1 MQPNPNPWAK
11 DEVAA
16 VRFTLSGAPEEARLD
31 LKTLPATSDEPTLYA
46 LCGGEPLLNGLP
58 GRFLWLGSK
67 NPKVQLARY
76 FLREPGGRV
85 PALRGAF
92 SGPRQVLRSIQDFL
106 ESAAR
111 ASRPGVYLLSLDPE
125 LWDSLAG
132 RAAGMAQEPSE
143 PQNPAR
149 EPGFLRLF
157 GAVAEPE
164 ELRAHFCGA
173 SPDHVLA
180 RQMIM
185 RAAASDAP
193 VLITGETGT
202 GKSRAARLVFECS
215 PRRRGCLVEVDCG
228 SITPTLFESELF
240 GHVKG
245 SFTGADRD
253 KPGLWET
260 AHGGAILLDEIGD
273 MPLEQQVKV
282 LRAIQTGKIRR
293 VGDTRDRVVDARVIA
308 ATNRNLASMLRA
320 GTFRKDLFFRLC
332 GFQIPLPPLTA
343 HPEDIR
349 TLAESFWKRMRGPDA
364 GLSPEVLD
372 CLERAPL
379 PGNVR
384 MLKRVLEVVNDLM
397 PSGQPEAGHISYVLR
412 LFAAAT
418 EDDEPAPGG
427 PDESGI
433 LRMDSL
439 RRLRKLDQITG
450 AIEVR
455 LRQCFDA
462 AAQLKPTEAK
472 LLRAELPVWR
482 MRLDALTAER
492 LPFHDRGLLE
502 ATVALSAALGALA
515 IPANGESGEAAGE
528 CFRSRVQPALE
539 EILRG
544 LFQQLESL
552 A

>member
-1 MQPNPNPWAK
+1 MQPNPNPWALG
-11 DEVAA
+11 DAPA
-16 VRFTLSGAPEEARLD
+16 VRFTLVNSAEEIRLDLRKLPAAPEE
-31 LKTLPATSDEPTLYA
+31 PVLYA
-46 LCGGEPLLNGLP
+46 LCGGETALNSLP
-58 GRFLWLGSK
+58 DRIAWLGVK

-76 FLREPGGRV
+76 FLRDPGGRV
-85 PALRGAF
+85 PALKGSF
-92 SGPRQVLRSIQDFL
+92 SGPRQVVRSIQDFL

-111 ASRPGVYLLSLDPE
+111 SGRPGVYLLALEPE
-125 LWDSLAG
+125 LWNGLAG
-132 RAAGMAQEPSE
+132 RMAGMPPETAD
-143 PQNPAR
+143 PAR

-185 RAAASDAP
+185 RAASSDAP
-193 VLITGETGT
+193 ALITGETGT
-202 GKSRAARLVFECS
+202 GKSRAARLIFECS
-215 PRRRGCLVEVDCG
+215 ARRGGRLVEVDCG

-240 GHVKG
+240 GYIKG
-245 SFTGADRD
+245 AFTGADRD

-260 AHGGAILLDEIGD
+260 AHQGAIFLDEVGD

-293 VGDTRDRVVDARVIA
+293 VGDTRDRLFDVRVIA

-320 GTFRKDLFFRLC
+320 GTFRKDLYFRLC
-332 GFQIPLPPLTA
+332 GFQIPLPPLSA
-343 HPEDIR
+343 HPEDVR
-349 TLAESFWKRMRGPDA
+349 ALAESFWKRMRGPQAELTPD
-364 GLSPEVLD
+364 VLD
-372 CLERAPL
+372 SLEKSPF

-397 PSGQPEAGHISYVLR
+397 PSGQPEPAHVNYVLR
-412 LFAAAT
+412 LFSTAI
-418 EDDEPAPGG
+418 ESDLPAGGG
-427 PDESGI
+427 PDEGEL

-450 AIEVR
+450 SIETR

-462 AAQLKPTEAK
+462 AGGLKPAEAK
-472 LLRAELPVWR
+472 PLRAEIPVWK
-482 MRLDALTAER
+482 MRLGGLTSER
-492 LPFHDRGLLE
+492 LPFRDRGLLDS
-502 ATVALSAALGALA
+502 TVALSSGLGALETA
-515 IPANGESGEAAGE
+515 VNGEGGAAAGE
-528 CFRSRVQPALE
+528 CFRQHVEPALND
-539 EILRG
+539 ILRR
-544 LFQQLESL
+544 LFQQLETL